1 MFIFNI
7 FEQFSIEI
15 YSSCII
21 PCGLNFVFLSVIWS
35 SRHNIFIYN
44 KLENLLIILFNFVCK
59 KPKNKVFVK
68 KYSFYIFVYI
78 FAFLHRIIGVSEPG
92 VIVPMWDS

>member
-15 YSSCII
+15 YSSVII